1 MAPLKILLGYPTPG
15 NDRLT
20 LIVPCCMGV
29 EKVGPKL
36 QVLRTI
42 RQVGMVAALLLWAG
56 AAMAQT
62 PPATF
67 EDGRIEAE
75 AGQYDRA
82 RDIWNRLANEGDAES
97 QNALGFI
104 YQKGL
109 GVLRDYARAFRLYT
123 AAAEQGHANAANNL
137 GVMYTQG
144 QGVPRDYVRAYS
156 WYSLAAI
163 QGEDAAIRNRNILG
177 RAMSYKDLQA
187 ANKLSFEAIAAIAK
201 RMTPE
206 QVAVARERAQRLLTQ
221 RQGADVQNAR
231 ITSVPRTRLEGAAK
245 TLVEIPEDQSGAVLA
260 SDNADEDGQDDGPK
274 LPTLTPL
281 N

>member
-1 MAPLKILLGYPTPG
+1 M
-15 NDRLT
+15 
-20 LIVPCCMGV
+20 
-29 EKVGPKL
+29 
-36 QVLRTI
+36 I
-42 RQVGMVAALLLWAG
+42 RQVGIVAALLLWAG
-56 AAMAQT
+56 TVAAQT

-75 AGQYDRA
+75 VGQYDRA
-82 RDIWNRLANEGDAES
+82 RDIWNRLANAGDADS

-109 GVLRDYARAFRLYT
+109 GVLRDYSRAFKLYT

-187 ANKLSFEAIAAIAK
+187 ANKVSLDAIARIAK
-201 RMTPE
+201 RITP
-206 QVAVARERAQRLLTQ
+206 QQIAAVRERAQRLLEE
-221 RQGADVQNAR
+221 RQGAEAQNAT
-231 ITSVPRTRLEGAAK
+231 IVTVPRTRLEGAPK
-245 TLVEIPEDQSGAVLA
+245 GLVEVPDDTSGAVVA
-260 SDNADEDGQDDGPK
+260 SDRAEDTSANDGPK
-274 LPTLTPL
+274 LPSLTPL